1 MLNDKTKK
9 NQLKNRQK
17 KNLESNK
24 LTYQT
29 RDISHETKITIN
41 LQTTI
46 NYEVQSLINQVL
58 KDETRE
64 KNIVIYIYK
73 EHIIWLKW
81 NYNIPAEI

>member
-17 KNLESNK
+17 KNLESNE

-46 NYEVQSLINQVL
+46 NYEIQSLIN
-58 KDETRE
+58 
-64 KNIVIYIYK
+64 
-73 EHIIWLKW
+73 
-81 NYNIPAEI
+81 

>member
-9 NQLKNRQK
+9 NQLKK
-17 KNLESNK
+17 KNLESNE
-24 LTYQT
+24 LTHQT

-41 LQTTI
+41 KQTTI
-46 NYEVQSLINQVL
+46 NFEVQSLINEVL

-64 KNIVIYIYK
+64 KNIVFLYIKK